1 MPDTAHLL
9 AFVGAALVLLLS
21 PGPAV
26 LFVVTRSVQLGRRA
40 GLLATLGLSV
50 GGLVHVVAAVVGLS
64 ALVAASA
71 ELFTALKLIGAGYL
85 IYLGVKTLLGPEVPA
100 PDAEVEPTA
109 GSRLF
114 LDGLIVNVFNPKPA
128 LFFLAFLPQFVTPG
142 GAPAPVQLTV
152 LGLLLVGLGLVTD
165 STYALL
171 AGSARRV
178 LARRPRIWRAQKVV
192 SGTVYLGLGLS
203 AALTGRTTE

>member
-9 AFVGAALVLLLS
+9 AFTGAALVLLLS

-40 GLLATLGLSV
+40 GFLAILGLSV

-64 ALVAASA
+64 AVVAASA
-71 ELFTALKLIGAGYL
+71 ELFTALKLLGAAYL
-85 IYLGVKTLLGPEVPA
+85 VYLGIKTLAGQGEPERSADA
-100 PDAEVEPTA
+100 PPKAR
-109 GSRLF
+109 SRLF

-142 GAPAPVQLTV
+142 GAPVQLQLAV
-152 LGLLLVGLGLVTD
+152 LGLVFIALGLGTD
-165 STYALL
+165 SVYALL
-171 AGSARRV
+171 AGSARRF
-178 LARRPRIWRAQKVV
+178 LIGSPRIWRAQRVV
-192 SGTVYLGLGLS
+192 SGTIYLGLGLT
-203 AALTGRTTE
+203 AALTGRRAD

>member
-1 MPDTAHLL
+1 MPETSHVL
-9 AFVGAALVLLLS
+9 AFTGAALVLLLG

-64 ALVAASA
+64 AIVAASA
-71 ELFTALKLIGAGYL
+71 ELFTALKLLGAGYL
-85 IYLGVKTLLGPEVPA
+85 IYLGIKTLAGPAEPA
-100 PDAEVEPTA
+100 PEADAPPTA

-114 LDGLIVNVFNPKPA
+114 LDGLVVNVLNPKPA
-128 LFFLAFLPQFVTPG
+128 LFFLAFLPQFVTRG
-142 GAPAPVQLTV
+142 GAPVEMQLAV

-165 STYALL
+165 SAYALL
-171 AGSARRV
+171 AGSARRF
-178 LARRPRIWRAQKVV
+178 LTGRPRIWRARRVV
-192 SGTVYLGLGLS
+192 SGTIYLGLGLS
-203 AALTGRTTE
+203 AALTGRGAD

>member
-1 MPDTAHLL
+1 MPETAHLL
-9 AFVGAALVLLLS
+9 AFTGAALLLLLS

-64 ALVAASA
+64 AVIAASA
-71 ELFTALKLIGAGYL
+71 ELFTALKLLGAGYL
-85 IYLGVKTLLGPEVPA
+85 VYLGIKTLAGRAEPA
-100 PDAEVEPTA
+100 PEADTSPSP

-142 GAPAPVQLTV
+142 GAPVQMQLAV

-165 STYALL
+165 ASYALL
-171 AGSARRV
+171 AGTARRFLV
-178 LARRPRIWRAQKVV
+178 GRPRVWRAQRAV

-203 AALTGRTTE
+203 AALTGRRHE